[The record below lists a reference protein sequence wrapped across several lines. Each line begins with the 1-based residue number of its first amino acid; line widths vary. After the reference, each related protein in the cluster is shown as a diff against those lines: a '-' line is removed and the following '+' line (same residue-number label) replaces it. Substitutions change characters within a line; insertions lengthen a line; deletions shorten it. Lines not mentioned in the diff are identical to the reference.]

1 MRDAQSAADAQ
12 APCATPLS
20 PKQAEQRRY
29 VRGLVRRSVVM
40 VAVVTVVPFTIWRS
54 AMADSNAVEIHATH
68 AGAAAGL
75 AFSKLAPAGLG
86 AAIMVAVD
94 MPKTRGEFFARFF
107 VAFACSHLFGDFA
120 LAVLQGWIPAIS
132 ARVVDGSLGALGY
145 FLAGGVSV
153 LAKRFKR
160 KPLETAR
167 AIRREVK
174 GEQ

>member
-1 MRDAQSAADAQ
+1 MTEPTS
-12 APCATPLS
+12 
-20 PKQAEQRRY
+20 
-29 VRGLVRRSVVM
+29 
-40 VAVVTVVPFTIWRS
+40 
-54 AMADSNAVEIHATH
+54 
-68 AGAAAGL
+68 GAAAGL
-75 AFSKLAPAGLG
+75 ALAKLAPAGLG

-120 LAVLQGWIPAIS
+120 LEVLAHYVPHLS
-132 ARVVDGSLGALGY
+132 ARVVDGTMGALGY

-174 GEQ
+174 GEP

>member
-1 MRDAQSAADAQ
+1 M
-12 APCATPLS
+12 
-20 PKQAEQRRY
+20 AEPT
-29 VRGLVRRSVVM
+29 S
-40 VAVVTVVPFTIWRS
+40 
-54 AMADSNAVEIHATH
+54 
-68 AGAAAGL
+68 GAAAGIAL
-75 AFSKLAPAGLG
+75 SKLAPAGIG

-120 LAVLQGWIPAIS
+120 LAVLQQWVPHLS
-132 ARVVDGSLGALGY
+132 ARVVDGTLGALGY

-167 AIRREVK
+167 AIRREVR
-174 GEQ
+174 GEE